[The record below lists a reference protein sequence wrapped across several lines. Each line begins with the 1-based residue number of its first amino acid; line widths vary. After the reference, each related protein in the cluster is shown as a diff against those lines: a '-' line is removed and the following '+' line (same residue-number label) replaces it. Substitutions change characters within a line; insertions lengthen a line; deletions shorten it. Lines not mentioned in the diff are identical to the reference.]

1 MFYVKDTYATVWAV
15 EDKGNFVKGRIS
27 TSEKDNREEGK
38 YINSNWFVTFVG
50 KAKDKANVLTERDK
64 IKILSGKVTNTSMGE
79 GNDKK
84 FFTNVTIFDFENMTN
99 PNNDSSNN
107 SFYTIPEGDGDE
119 LPF

>member
-1 MFYVKDTYATVWAV
+1 
-15 EDKGNFVKGRIS
+15 
-27 TSEKDNREEGK
+27 
-38 YINSNWFVTFVG
+38 
-50 KAKDKANVLTERDK
+50 
-64 IKILSGKVTNTSMGE
+64 MGE